1 MTERVNILTKT
12 VRREKVKMNKAEEAE
27 KIECKDQKNRTIS
40 VKYRS
45 KKYMICQEIR
55 TNTEAAERQERV

>member
-1 MTERVNILTKT
+1 
-12 VRREKVKMNKAEEAE
+12 MNKAEEAE